1 MEMFEDGLAVPYH
14 YRRFGQLAATAFIGK
29 HGRSP
34 ECLINPG
41 RAQIE
46 MLDECYYGRSRPRPL
61 PWLKKFFEFRLTLDQ
76 RSAFTQTNIGGF
88 DAASRVRKFM
98 KVDVYDQQGAR
109 VLNRQ
114 TQTSLLGIAAR
125 RTKKQEEKLRERL
138 ARRGS
143 HVQIDRG
150 RGRKAGH
157 SSNDTKSTN
166 STAINDGIDD
176 DVIDISA
183 DTIAADSAAT

>member
-1 MEMFEDGLAVPYH
+1 MMEMFEDGLAVPYH
-14 YRRFGQLAATAFIGK
+14 YRRFGQLAATSFIGK

-46 MLDECYYGRSRPRPL
+46 MLDKCYYGSSRPRPL

-98 KVDVYDQQGAR
+98 KVDVYD
-109 VLNRQ
+109 
-114 TQTSLLGIAAR
+114 
-125 RTKKQEEKLRERL
+125 
-138 ARRGS
+138 
-143 HVQIDRG
+143 
-150 RGRKAGH
+150 
-157 SSNDTKSTN
+157 
-166 STAINDGIDD
+166 
-176 DVIDISA
+176 
-183 DTIAADSAAT
+183 